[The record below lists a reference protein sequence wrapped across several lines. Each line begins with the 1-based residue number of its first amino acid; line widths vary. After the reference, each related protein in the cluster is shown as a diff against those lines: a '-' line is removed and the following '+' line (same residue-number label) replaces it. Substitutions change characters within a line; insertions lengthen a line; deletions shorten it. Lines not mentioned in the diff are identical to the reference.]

1 MGSKGLAV
9 TAPGRICQEC
19 IDGSRGNAL
28 PRSEELNEHQR
39 LRLDGRVEVG
49 GGEVEDI
56 GGKDGVDE
64 CQHSG
69 GREQTRDPHC
79 ER

>member
-1 MGSKGLAV
+1 MGSESLAV
-9 TAPGRICQEC
+9 TAPARTRQEYVQRSLEG
-19 IDGSRGNAL
+19 IL
-28 PRSEELNEHQR
+28 PRSEELDEHQR

-56 GGKDGVDE
+56 GGENSLDE

-69 GREQTRDPHC
+69 GREETRDPHS
-79 ER
+79 EP